1 MKISILKIDYKNL
14 NFFYFILMNIKSNLI
29 LINIYYIIILVAINN
44 SI

>member
-14 NFFYFILMNIKSNLI
+14 NFFNFILMNIKSNLI

-44 SI
+44 NI